1 MKANIKLEEYLNY
14 IQSEKFDIIKFND
27 EYMQYFY
34 GKWNKK
40 DTQVISKAVDNI
52 LNKHYCNSKPN
63 GINISRY
70 DNAKTVDAYIKLN
83 NFTWNVDM
91 HIDKYVV
98 VSYGKVSIFILE
110 EFVEFIPEVDYSQYS
125 LNEVK
130 RMLID
135 GNTPATES
143 KLPAEITNLSVND
156 VRSEQKKVT
165 TLMDDLKSQMED
177 VKNAKTNELAKI
189 QQEIDE
195 KIALLNTKKQAL
207 LAELDEKMAEFNEKL
222 KALKQ
227 QIFMLKTNIYS
238 IRCFAGETVELI
250 QLREGKKESKET
262 PIVLNQK
269 MLYLNEDLA
278 KTMSIYTD
286 DIEGNYK
293 LLEEVLKYSDSVMEM
308 FCPQMKCISFFR
320 CSKTNKNY
328 FYNRDDGILESYD
341 MLHGN
346 KIGFVVRNGEN
357 LYVGWLEEEWDT
369 DTSDMDKHTL
379 SFIEDVIYKPQI
391 KAIDENDNGC
401 STPISEMVSRYFAL
415 SVVQGLIEHSEILSV
430 PEKVDIRYT
439 SKYIVHNY
447 ADAWLD
453 DNRYGNF
460 ADFVENINEYN
471 HVGDTILVIQ
481 SIVENDGRTYCAN
494 RARGELNTTRDCKV
508 SSGLHKIN
516 LIENDRIFIAVK
528 KDDWWIERKNKANF
542 EVETSEFINLE
553 YMNSIWMKYF
563 IDTKKIGQFGSS
575 RDSITG
581 YHSSLDY
588 SYLIKYFKI
597 AYKFL
602 IDREFK
608 EEQMI
613 KLYVDDISKYNWKEL
628 ISYWKI
634 INNVRNFT
642 DRRAKQF
649 AKYLMSGEYVKLS
662 NLFGKN
668 YKHVRPLAPLI
679 DLYFATNI
687 KGVYG
692 PDEHRTFG
700 NYKDKISHP
709 ELTYDEI
716 DKSFYKEPFDANVSI
731 EEIKEREDLD
741 IKKLGYIVDELKT
754 FAKEN
759 NVWNDGKF
767 NISDKDFKDNW
778 ILTFS
783 KTAHFIINNFETAHT
798 KYDEIKET
806 FIDEMNKSVFRY
818 YHSDVCDS
826 KLYKLLYLLYIQMY
840 IYPVIKQNICESI
853 KYNYIYKIEKY
864 N

>member
-1 MKANIKLEEYLNY
+1 MKANIKLNDYLNY
-14 IQSEKFDIIKFND
+14 IQSNEFDLNQFQ
-27 EYMQYFY
+27 EQYMKDFY
-34 GKWNKK
+34 GKWNEK
-40 DTQVISKAVDNI
+40 DVQIISKAVDNI
-52 LNKHYCNSKPN
+52 LNKYHNKVES
-63 GINISRY
+63 IDVSRY
-70 DNAKTVDAYIKLN
+70 NNAKTVDAYVKLN
-83 NFTWNVDM
+83 NFVWNVDM

-110 EFVEFIPEVDYSQYS
+110 DFVEFIPETDYSKYS
-125 LNEVK
+125 ISEVK
-130 RMLID
+130 RLLLNNDNVI
-135 GNTPATES
+135 TET
-143 KLPAEITNLSVND
+143 KLPAEIKDLSIDD
-156 VRSEQKKVT
+156 VQSEQKKVT
-165 TLMDDLKSQMED
+165 TLMDELQSQMKD

-189 QQEIDE
+189 QKEIDE
-195 KIALLNTKKQAL
+195 KVALLNAKKEAMMT
-207 LAELDEKMAEFNEKL
+207 ELYAKMAEFNEKL
-222 KALKQ
+222 RVLKQ

-250 QLREGKKESKET
+250 QLREGKKESKEI

-278 KTMSIYTD
+278 KTMSIYTN

-308 FCPQMKCISFFR
+308 FCPQTKCISFFR

-328 FYNRDDGILESYD
+328 FYNRDDDILESYD

-369 DTSDMDKHTL
+369 DRSDMDNHSL
-379 SFIEDVIYKPQI
+379 SFIEDVMYKPQI
-391 KAIDENDNGC
+391 KTVDENDNTGN
-401 STPISEMVSRYFAL
+401 TPISEMVSRYFAL

-439 SKYIVHNY
+439 SKYIIHNY

-481 SIVENDGRTYCAN
+481 SIRENNVRTYSAN

-508 SSGLHKIN
+508 SSGLYKIN

-542 EVETSEFINLE
+542 EVETYEFINLE

-575 RDSITG
+575 RDSNTG
-581 YHSSLDY
+581 YNSSLDY

-602 IDREFK
+602 IDREFE

-613 KLYVDDISKYNWKEL
+613 KQYVDDISKYNWKEL

-668 YKHVRPLAPLI
+668 YKYVRPSAPLI
-679 DLYFATNI
+679 DLYFATYI

-716 DKSFYKEPFDANVSI
+716 DKSFYKEPFDADVSI

-798 KYDEIKET
+798 KYNEIKET

-840 IYPVIKQNICESI
+840 VYPVIEQNICKTI

-864 N
+864 D

>member
-14 IQSEKFDIIKFND
+14 IQSENFDVVKFND

-34 GKWNKK
+34 GKWNEK
-40 DTQVISKAVDNI
+40 DTQVISKAIDNV
-52 LNKHYCNSKPN
+52 LNKMYCNSKPDSV
-63 GINISRY
+63 NISRY
-70 DNAKTVDAYIKLN
+70 NNAKTVDAYIKLN

-130 RMLID
+130 RMLIN

-189 QQEIDE
+189 QKEIDE
-195 KIALLNTKKQAL
+195 KIALLNTKKQAM

-308 FCPQMKCISFFR
+308 FCPQTKCISFFR

-328 FYNRDDGILESYD
+328 FYNSDDDILESYD

-357 LYVGWLEEEWDT
+357 LYVGWLEEEWD
-369 DTSDMDKHTL
+369 DDKSDMDKHTL
-379 SFIEDVIYKPQI
+379 SFIEDVMYKPQI
-391 KAIDENDNGC
+391 KQIDENDR
-401 STPISEMVSRYFAL
+401 TPNTTISEAVSRYFAL
-415 SVVQGLIEHSEILSV
+415 SVVQGLIEHSEILTV
-430 PEKVDIRYT
+430 PEKVDIRFI

-447 ADAWLD
+447 ADGWLD

-481 SIVENDGRTYCAN
+481 SIRESDGRTYSAN

-528 KDDWWIERKNKANF
+528 KDDWWNERKNKANF

-575 RDSITG
+575 RDSVTG

-602 IDREFK
+602 TDREFD
-608 EEQMI
+608 EEQLI
-613 KLYVDDISKYNWKEL
+613 KQYVDDISKYNWKEL

-642 DRRAKQF
+642 ERRAKQF
-649 AKYLMSGEYVKLS
+649 AKYLMSDNYVKLT
-662 NLFGKN
+662 NLFGDN
-668 YKHVRPLAPLI
+668 YRHVRPTSPSI
-679 DLYFATNI
+679 DLYYATNI
-687 KGVYG
+687 KGVSG
-692 PDEHRTFG
+692 PSEKRTFA
-700 NYKDKISHP
+700 KLSDLVTHP

-716 DKSFYKEPFDANVSI
+716 DKSFYKEPFDSDTSI

-754 FAKEN
+754 FAIEN
-759 NVWNDGKF
+759 NAWNNGIF
-767 NISDKDFKDNW
+767 NIDDKDFKDNW

-783 KTAHFIINNFETAHT
+783 KTAKFVIDNFETAHMR
-798 KYDEIKET
+798 YDDVKET
-806 FIDEMNKSVFRY
+806 FINEMNKSVFRY
-818 YHSDVCDS
+818 YHSDICDS
-826 KLYKLLYLLYIQMY
+826 KLYKLLYLLYIQTY
-840 IYPVIKQNICESI
+840 IYPVIEQYICKTI
-853 KYNYIYKIEKY
+853 KYNYIYNVKKY